1 MERSLGI
8 AAIEQHPG
16 QVQAEAD
23 APRVRRDGHFQ
34 RLDDFRVHRHD
45 ALPSVRSEADAYDT
59 VQVDTLHPAA
69 LVGRGRLLLRALRPE
84 EAARIFAQA
93 IAADPAN
100 ASAHRWMSVCMLQ
113 LQRPKEALRLAN
125 QAIALEPEHEWGHRL
140 RSAALLKLKR
150 RRRAL
155 AAAREAVRLSPEN
168 WFALSHLAHVELANG
183 LRGHRTAARRAAE
196 EAIRIAPESPV
207 AHNALGAV
215 ELGYRKPH
223 AAEAA
228 FRRAL
233 AIDAENTDA
242 LTNLGTALR
251 MQGRPRD
258 ARDHYA
264 SSSRTDPRSGIAA
277 QHAAALSNLL
287 LAITYLP
294 TQLVLFAAAVAAVS
308 ARDHWLALLS
318 LPAIGAMVVV
328 HRSVRRATRVYRPRL
343 FEFTF
348 SWRGGLVAVTLSVAF
363 GLLGTVLTGT
373 TSYGFVAGC
382 IALFGYAG
390 ARGFGGRWLS
400 QSAADPDRRIRWR
413 LVIAI
418 ALFALVAF
426 FLIVVAVDVWDLTVE
441 HAVSGRVNDVAGV
454 VIFSLLTAGGI
465 FGALRLLTNAG
476 RPPASDP

>member
-1 MERSLGI
+1 
-8 AAIEQHPG
+8 
-16 QVQAEAD
+16 
-23 APRVRRDGHFQ
+23 
-34 RLDDFRVHRHD
+34 
-45 ALPSVRSEADAYDT
+45 
-59 VQVDTLHPAA
+59 
-69 LVGRGRLLLRALRPE
+69 
-84 EAARIFAQA
+84 
-93 IAADPAN
+93 
-100 ASAHRWMSVCMLQ
+100 MLQ

-150 RRRAL
+150 RRKAL
-155 AAAREAVRLSPEN
+155 AAAREAVRLSPES

-183 LRGHRTAARRAAE
+183 LRHRTAARRAAE

-228 FRRAL
+228 FRRTL
-233 AIDAENTDA
+233 AVDAENTDA

-251 MQGRPRD
+251 VQGRPRD
-258 ARDHYA
+258 AHDHYA
-264 SSSRTDPRSGIAA
+264 SSSRTNPRSGVAA

-294 TQLVLFAAAVAAVS
+294 AQLVLLAAAVAAVS

-318 LPAIGAMVVV
+318 IPAIGAMVVV
-328 HRSVRRATRVYRPRL
+328 HRSMRRATRVYRPRL

-348 SWRGGLVAVTLSVAF
+348 SWRGALVAITLSIAF

-382 IALFGYAG
+382 MTLFGYIS

-400 QSAADPDRRIRWR
+400 QNAADPDRMIRWR

-418 ALFALVAF
+418 GLFALVAF
-426 FLIVVAVDVWDLTVE
+426 FLLVVAVDVWDLTVE
-441 HAVSGRVNDVAGV
+441 HAVSGRVNDIAGV
-454 VIFSLLTAGGI
+454 VVFSLLTAGGML
-465 FGALRLLTNAG
+465 GARRLLTGVPAG
-476 RPPASDP
+476 TRSRTLARQPT